1 MLLLRGREAVMRHFR
16 PSLHEH
22 GLTEQQWRVLRAL
35 NSVREMEIL
44 MLADVT
50 YLLAPSMSRILK
62 DLQRRGLITRRS
74 DQSDMRRSLVAI
86 SDKGV
91 DLIKTLSSYSEE
103 AYALISQKFGR
114 ANYETL
120 AGLLR
125 KLESELGLEGKKAYG
140 KVPLASPRPARN
152 VKAASS
158 RQ

>member
-1 MLLLRGREAVMRHFR
+1 
-16 PSLHEH
+16 
-22 GLTEQQWRVLRAL
+22 
-35 NSVREMEIL
+35 
-44 MLADVT
+44 
-50 YLLAPSMSRILK
+50 
-62 DLQRRGLITRRS
+62 
-74 DQSDMRRSLVAI
+74 MRRSLVAI